1 MAPKKKIGDLLV
13 EKGFIT
19 PLQLEEGLREQAIS
33 GRRLGELLVEKEYIT
48 EDQLVETISDRLGVP
63 KVTISQMVLDPQVVQ
78 KVSVDLA
85 RRYTLIPIFQIGN
98 TLTLA
103 MADPLNI
110 IAIDE
115 IKYLTGANIK
125 RAVALSSEIRAAI
138 DEYYSVADS
147 LMHIIGAPSETDAA
161 KTETAHADADES
173 ESPVVKL
180 VNLILT
186 KAVKDR
192 ATDIHIEPEESRL
205 RVRYRIDGVMRE
217 EATPPKSMQSELIS
231 RVKIASNLDVSEK
244 RLPQDGRFMTSV
256 DGNSIDLRVSTLPT
270 IHGEK
275 IVIRLLDRRN
285 LLYSF
290 DQLGFSPEVERR
302 WKDVVNQPE
311 GLVLITGPTSSGK
324 TSTLYATLQE
334 VNSVEKNIITVEDP
348 VEYSLPLII
357 QIQINEKAGL
367 TFPST
372 LRAMLRQN
380 PDIIMIG
387 EVRDGET
394 ARMAV
399 RSALTGHLVF
409 STIHTNDAPSA
420 ISRLIDMGIEKYL
433 VASALKGVLAQRLV
447 RLNCPECIEDYR
459 PSETVLARA
468 NLTGSADGMTF
479 RRGAGCPQCKNTG
492 QKGLTGIYE
501 YVEITP
507 HLADMIM
514 NDASLNRIKEEAH
527 RNGYVPLFEAGLTK
541 VASGMIC
548 LEELIKET
556 SNIEDAYQPPTPVPE
571 AVTHADPV

>member
-1 MAPKKKIGDLLV
+1 
-13 EKGFIT
+13 
-19 PLQLEEGLREQAIS
+19 
-33 GRRLGELLVEKEYIT
+33 
-48 EDQLVETISDRLGVP
+48 
-63 KVTISQMVLDPQVVQ
+63 
-78 KVSVDLA
+78 
-85 RRYTLIPIFQIGN
+85 
-98 TLTLA
+98 
-103 MADPLNI
+103 
-110 IAIDE
+110 
-115 IKYLTGANIK
+115 
-125 RAVALSSEIRAAI
+125 
-138 DEYYSVADS
+138 
-147 LMHIIGAPSETDAA
+147 
-161 KTETAHADADES
+161 
-173 ESPVVKL
+173 
-180 VNLILT
+180 
-186 KAVKDR
+186 
-192 ATDIHIEPEESRL
+192 
-205 RVRYRIDGVMRE
+205 
-217 EATPPKSMQSELIS
+217 
-231 RVKIASNLDVSEK
+231 
-244 RLPQDGRFMTSV
+244 MTSV
-256 DGNSIDLRVSTLPT
+256 DGNSVDLRVSTLPT

-290 DQLGFSPEVERR
+290 DQLGFSSKVEQR
-302 WKDVVNQPE
+302 WKDLVNQPE

-372 LRAMLRQN
+372 LRAILRQN

-420 ISRLIDMGIEKYL
+420 IGRLIDMGIEKYL

-447 RLNCPECIEDYR
+447 RLNCPECIEDYQ
-459 PSETVLARA
+459 PSDSVLARA
-468 NLTGSADGMTF
+468 NLTELADAMTF

-507 HLADMIM
+507 HVADMIM
-514 NDASLNRIKEEAH
+514 NNASLNQIKDQARRH
-527 RNGYVPLFEAGLTK
+527 GYVPLFEAGLEK
-541 VASGMIC
+541 VASGRIC

-556 SNIEDAYQPPTPVPE
+556 SNIDDGYETPALSRVTM
-571 AVTHADPV
+571 THADPV

>member
-1 MAPKKKIGDLLV
+1 VKKKIGDLLV
-13 EKGFIT
+13 EKGYIT
-19 PLQLEEGLREQAIS
+19 ELQLEEALREQAIS
-33 GRRLGELLVEKEYIT
+33 GRRLGELLVEKEYIS
-48 EDQLVETISDRLGVP
+48 ENQLLETISDRLGVP
-63 KVTISQMVLDPQVVQ
+63 KVSLSQMVLDPQVVQ

-85 RRYTLIPIFQIGN
+85 RRYTIIPIFEIGN

-147 LMHIIGAPSETDAA
+147 LLHIIGAPSESDTGAAEAADTDSDDS
-161 KTETAHADADES
+161 ET
-173 ESPVVKL
+173 PVVKL
-180 VNLILT
+180 VNLIIS

-192 ATDIHIEPEESRL
+192 ATDIHIEPEENRL

-217 EATPPKSMQSELIS
+217 EAMPPKSMQSELIS

-256 DGNSIDLRVSTLPT
+256 DGNSVDLRVSTLPT

-290 DQLGFSPEVERR
+290 DQLGFSSKVEQR
-302 WKDVVNQPE
+302 WKDLVNQPE

-372 LRAMLRQN
+372 LRAILRQN

-420 ISRLIDMGIEKYL
+420 IGRLIDMGIEKYL

-447 RLNCPECIEDYR
+447 RLNCPECIEDYQ
-459 PSETVLARA
+459 PSDSVLARA
-468 NLTGSADGMTF
+468 NLTELADAMTF

-507 HLADMIM
+507 HVADMIM
-514 NDASLNRIKEEAH
+514 NNASLNQIKDQARRH
-527 RNGYVPLFEAGLTK
+527 GYVPLFEAGLEK
-541 VASGMIC
+541 VASGRIC

-556 SNIEDAYQPPTPVPE
+556 SNIDDGYETPALSRVTM
-571 AVTHADPV
+571 THADPV

>member
-1 MAPKKKIGDLLV
+1 MKKKIGDLLV
-13 EKGFIT
+13 EKGYIT
-19 PLQLEEGLREQAIS
+19 ELQLEEALREQAIS
-33 GRRLGELLVEKEYIT
+33 GRRLGELLVEKEYIS
-48 EDQLVETISDRLGVP
+48 ENQLLETISDRLGVP
-63 KVTISQMVLDPQVVQ
+63 KVSLSQMVLDPQVVQ

-85 RRYTLIPIFQIGN
+85 RRYTIIPIFEIGN

-147 LMHIIGAPSETDAA
+147 LLHIIGAPSESDTGAAEAADTDSDDS
-161 KTETAHADADES
+161 ET
-173 ESPVVKL
+173 PVVKL
-180 VNLILT
+180 VNLIIS

-192 ATDIHIEPEESRL
+192 ATDIHIEPEENRL

-217 EATPPKSMQSELIS
+217 EAMPPKSMQSELIS

-256 DGNSIDLRVSTLPT
+256 DGNSVDLRVSTLPT

-290 DQLGFSPEVERR
+290 DQLGFSSKVEQR
-302 WKDVVNQPE
+302 WKDLVNQPE

-372 LRAMLRQN
+372 LRAILRQN

-420 ISRLIDMGIEKYL
+420 IGRLIDMGIEKYL

-447 RLNCPECIEDYR
+447 RLNCPECIEDYQ
-459 PSETVLARA
+459 PSDSVLARA
-468 NLTGSADGMTF
+468 NLTELADAMTF

-507 HLADMIM
+507 HVADMIM
-514 NDASLNRIKEEAH
+514 NNASLNQIKDQARRH
-527 RNGYVPLFEAGLTK
+527 GYVPLFEAGLEK
-541 VASGMIC
+541 VASGRIC

-556 SNIEDAYQPPTPVPE
+556 SNIDDGYETPALSRVTM
-571 AVTHADPV
+571 THADPV